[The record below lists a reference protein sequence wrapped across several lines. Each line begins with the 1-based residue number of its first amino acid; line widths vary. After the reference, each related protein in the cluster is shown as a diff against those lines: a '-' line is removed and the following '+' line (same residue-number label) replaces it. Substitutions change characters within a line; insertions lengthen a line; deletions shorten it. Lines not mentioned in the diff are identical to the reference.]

1 MYVGIL
7 SVASLIRATRAS
19 DSLQEDKR
27 HPPPIGMESVHLASG
42 SQRRASM
49 LEAQGYEVIQL
60 PLRARERPHRHGIPI
75 SEQVEHTLLGKIE
88 AAQRECSAPIV
99 IVADTLV
106 EDPDD
111 PLHPIGKPHDRRE
124 ALTMLLRLSG
134 RNHRVWSGTA
144 LIRGNA
150 VESWI
155 ESATVSFDSLED
167 DLIEALIVSDSWRG
181 KAGGYDLAG
190 SMGGYARVVEGAE
203 ETVLGFAPQLF
214 DALGND

>member
-1 MYVGIL
+1 
-7 SVASLIRATRAS
+7 
-19 DSLQEDKR
+19 
-27 HPPPIGMESVHLASG
+27 MESVYLASG

-49 LEAQGYEVIQL
+49 LEALGYEVIQRA
-60 PLRARERPHRHGIPI
+60 LRARERPHRHGIAI

-88 AAQRECSAPIV
+88 AAQRECSAPVI

-111 PLHPIGKPHDRRE
+111 PLHPIGKPQNRRE

-144 LIRGNA
+144 LIRGNEI
-150 VESWI
+150 ESWI
-155 ESATVSFDSLED
+155 ESATVSFDSLD
-167 DLIEALIVSDSWRG
+167 DDMLEALIVSDSWRG

-190 SMGGYARVVEGAE
+190 PMGGYARVVEGAE
-203 ETVLGFAPQLF
+203 ETVLGFTPQLF
-214 DALGND
+214 SHLESLQSD

>member
-1 MYVGIL
+1 
-7 SVASLIRATRAS
+7 
-19 DSLQEDKR
+19 
-27 HPPPIGMESVHLASG
+27 METVHLASG

-49 LEAQGYEVIQL
+49 LEARGYEVIQR

-88 AAQRECSAPIV
+88 AAQRECSAPLV

-111 PLHPIGKPHDRRE
+111 PLQPIGKPQNRRE

-144 LIRGNA
+144 LIRGNE

-155 ESATVSFDSLED
+155 ESATVAFDPLD
-167 DLIEALIVSDSWRG
+167 DEMLEALIISDSWRG

-190 SMGGYARVVEGAE
+190 PMGGYARIVEGAE
-203 ETVLGFAPQLF
+203 ETVLGFTPQLF
-214 DALGND
+214 AQLEADNR

>member
-1 MYVGIL
+1 
-7 SVASLIRATRAS
+7 
-19 DSLQEDKR
+19 
-27 HPPPIGMESVHLASG
+27 MESVHLASG
-42 SQRRASM
+42 SQRRASI
-49 LEAQGYEVIQL
+49 LEALGYEVIQR
-60 PLRARERPHRHGIPI
+60 PLRARERPHRHGFPI

-190 SMGGYARVVEGAE
+190 PMGGYARIVEGAE
-203 ETVLGFAPQLF
+203 ETVLGFTPQLF